1 MSILQCSPGGHG
13 GHGGQEKEWQGWLRS
28 LAAQYPHQAR
38 GPGGIT
44 HPGQWPH
51 WICLLKRLMLHEGS
65 SFQRVLIARCTDQVC
80 STIDLSRIN
89 GLI

>member
-1 MSILQCSPGGHG
+1 
-13 GHGGQEKEWQGWLRS
+13 
-28 LAAQYPHQAR
+28 
-38 GPGGIT
+38 
-44 HPGQWPH
+44 
-51 WICLLKRLMLHEGS
+51 MLHEGS